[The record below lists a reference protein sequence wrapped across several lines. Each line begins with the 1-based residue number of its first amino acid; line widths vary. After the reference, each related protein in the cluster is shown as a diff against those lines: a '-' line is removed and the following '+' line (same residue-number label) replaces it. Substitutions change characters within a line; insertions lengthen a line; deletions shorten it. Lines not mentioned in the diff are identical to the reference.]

1 MHANSEIENACL
13 NESAAFRP
21 QCGII
26 ATVFVILYNVD
37 RTILICHNKINLFVN
52 IIIYNIYIAVSYT
65 HLTLPTKRIV

>member
-37 RTILICHNKINLFVN
+37 QTMLICHNKINLFVN
-52 IIIYNIYIAVSYT
+52 IILYIYSELHCHVIIIVK
-65 HLTLPTKRIV
+65 PTIL

>member
-26 ATVFVILYNVD
+26 VTVFVILYNVD
-37 RTILICHNKINLFVN
+37 QTILICHNKINLFVN
-52 IIIYNIYIAVSYT
+52 IIIYIYSKLHCHVIIIVK
-65 HLTLPTKRIV
+65 PTIL

>member
-13 NESAAFRP
+13 NECPAFRP

-37 RTILICHNKINLFVN
+37 RTILICHNKVN
-52 IIIYNIYIAVSYT
+52 NIYNYYIYIYSKLDCHVIIIVK
-65 HLTLPTKRIV
+65 PTIL